1 MRHKKVNI
9 VTCTDWN
16 YRHWTE
22 TLLKSLKGI
31 NSGDYHQKYVIAV
44 GDGDWDQFANQ
55 YNVNVIREHWKD
67 GEDRTLWCQNVRMK
81 HLRDLIDD
89 VHWLLM
95 VDADVRQNKPI
106 NTKFFKNINAL
117 SYACVKHVGK
127 QDSQGRFTVAET
139 RFKINAG
146 WVLFRNKE
154 ETKLRLKHIKE
165 EFKQYSNTPQWD
177 QIMLWKHFPSTYNL
191 PYKYVDD
198 GAKGGFKGRSHWW
211 HCKGPG
217 RKQKTNLDSWHNLKI
232 TPKLT

>member
-1 MRHKKVNI
+1 MKHKKVNI

-16 YRHWTE
+16 YRHWAE
-22 TLLKSLKGI
+22 TLLKSLKGT
-31 NSGDYHQKYVIAV
+31 NTGDFHKKIVIGV
-44 GDGDWDQFANQ
+44 GDGDWGQFALQ
-55 YNVNVIREHWKD
+55 YGVDIIRESWKE

-95 VDADVRQNKPI
+95 LDADVRQNRPMDI
-106 NTKFFKNINAL
+106 RRFKAINAP
-117 SYACVKHVGK
+117 SYAVVKHVGK
-127 QDSQGRFTVAET
+127 QDKQGRYTVVDT
-139 RFKINAG
+139 RFRVNAG
-146 WVLFRNKE
+146 WVLFRNNKQN
-154 ETKLRLKHIKE
+154 KSNLQQIKQ

-177 QIMLWKHFPSTYNL
+177 QIMLWKYFSNTYNL
-191 PYKYVDD
+191 PHKYVDD

-217 RKQKTNLDSWHNLKI
+217 RKQKTNLESWHNLKL